1 MYSLGPGAW
10 AQDEGRKGMVEAPFR
25 ALPEG
30 NPSQSIIVC
39 FLPIWAQQR
48 GGQTAL
54 WFCVIVSRLHR
65 EMSPALDQKHD
76 VASQSFSLSIGHT
89 RVT

>member
-1 MYSLGPGAW
+1 MYSLGQGAW
-10 AQDEGRKGMVEAPFR
+10 AQDEGRKGVAEAPFR

-30 NPSQSIIVC
+30 NSPQSIIVC

-54 WFCVIVSRLHR
+54 RFCANVSRPHR
-65 EMSPALDQKHD
+65 EMSPALDQKQD
-76 VASQSFSLSIGHT
+76 VASQSFSLSISHT
-89 RVT
+89 RAL